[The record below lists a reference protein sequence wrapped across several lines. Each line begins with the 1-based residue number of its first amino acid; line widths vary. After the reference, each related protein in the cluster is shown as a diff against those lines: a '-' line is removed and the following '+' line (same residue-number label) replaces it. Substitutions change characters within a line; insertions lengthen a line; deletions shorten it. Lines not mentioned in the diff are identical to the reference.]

1 MPEIGSPEEK
11 KKILQQSIDA
21 LSSDFSHKKLKEVK
35 GRFKETSKTEADENR
50 YLQELVKRFTR
61 LLTDLPFVKKFKKN
75 GESAEASKTTEK
87 KSREISELLGKI
99 MRSTE

>member
-21 LSSDFSHKKLKEVK
+21 LSSDFSHEKLKEVK
-35 GRFKETSKTEADENR
+35 ALFKETSKTEADENR

-61 LLTDLPFVKKFKKN
+61 LLTELPFAKKFKKN
-75 GESAEASKTTEK
+75 GERGEASKATEK